1 MSATFELEGHE
12 YYAFNGGPMF
22 TFTEAISL
30 FVSCDT
36 QEEIDM
42 YWEKL
47 SEGKKKS
54 RCGCLKDEFG
64 LSRQIVP
71 PIVGTLL
78 GDKDPVKSKRVMD
91 AMLGMTKLEI
101 AVLKKAHEG

>member
-1 MSATFELEGHE
+1 MGPNGPVMSATFELEGQG

-36 QEEIDM
+36 QIEIDM

-47 SEGKKKS
+47 SEG
-54 RCGCLKDEFG
+54 G
-64 LSRQIVP
+64 
-71 PIVGTLL
+71 
-78 GDKDPVKSKRVMD
+78 
-91 AMLGMTKLEI
+91 
-101 AVLKKAHEG
+101 KKAGADGSKINSVFPGRSYLPS